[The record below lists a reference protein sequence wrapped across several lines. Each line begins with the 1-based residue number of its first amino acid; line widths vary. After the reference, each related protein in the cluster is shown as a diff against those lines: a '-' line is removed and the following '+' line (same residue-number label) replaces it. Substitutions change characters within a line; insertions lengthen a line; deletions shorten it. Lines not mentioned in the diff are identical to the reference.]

1 MSMHFVKMSGAG
13 NDFVVIES
21 AVAQKLAS
29 DLERWTR
36 HVCRRGL
43 SVGADGLLI
52 VERLGANEA
61 GVRFLNPDGSAA
73 FCGNGSRCAARYA
86 VQQYGFEE
94 GVEFVLRTS
103 AGALPATVEGRRVRL
118 RLAAPVERGTFVL
131 EFDGG
136 EHVSRLIDAGTPHL
150 MLHVPETTGFPLSS
164 VGPRFRADARFGPAG
179 VNVNVWSRE
188 GSQLRLRTWEK
199 GVEGETLACGSGAIA
214 AALAARLELDGDSFR
229 VIPISGIPI
238 DVRFESAE
246 SISFEGEVR
255 RIFDG
260 ELSCEAIDP

>member
-1 MSMHFVKMSGAG
+1 MNVRFVKMSGAG

-21 AVAQKLAS
+21 AVAQQLGA

-52 VERLGANEA
+52 VDRLGANEA

-86 VQQYGFEE
+86 AQQYGFEE
-94 GVEFVLRTS
+94 GVEFVLKTS
-103 AGALPATVEGRRVRL
+103 VGAVPATVEGRTVRL
-118 RLAAPVERGTFVL
+118 RLAVPVERGTFVL

-136 EHVSRLIDAGTPHL
+136 EHVARLIDAGTAHL
-150 MLHVPETTGFPLSS
+150 LLQVDDIASFPLSS
-164 VGPRFRADARFGPAG
+164 VGPQFRADARFGAAG

-188 GSQLRLRTWEK
+188 GSELRLRTWEK
-199 GVEGETLACGSGAIA
+199 GVEGETLACGSGAVA
-214 AALAARLELDGDSFR
+214 AALAARLEFDGDSFR
-229 VIPISGIPI
+229 VIPQSGIPI
-238 DVRFESAE
+238 DVRFETAE
-246 SISFEGEVR
+246 TISFEGEAR
-255 RIFDG
+255 RVFVG
-260 ELSCEAIDP
+260 ELTAEANRD